1 MDRKI
6 DKKQIR
12 KEARLR
18 YAKIGIAVA
27 CTAAAILSLSLL
39 SGKSVYERD
48 LSFGI
53 ADIGPLETTVAAT
66 GRVVPAFEEIIN
78 SPVDTRIVAVYAQP
92 GDSVKAGTPLLLLDL
107 KTAEADYS
115 KLLGERRIKQ
125 NEITQLQLAN
135 STRQSELAMQIKV
148 KEMDVNRLAIEVDNE
163 RRLDSLGS
171 GTGERVRQTETAY
184 STGVLELEQLRASLA
199 NERLRCR
206 ASEDIQRQALAN
218 FDQDLAIMKQKLD
231 EGRIPAPHS
240 GILSFISNEIGSRV
254 AAGQKVAV
262 VSDLSHFKIEGEVPE
277 SSSNRTGIGADVI
290 VRIGSAE
297 LKGRVTNIS
306 PQSKAGIIPISIAL
320 DDASNPRLRS
330 GLRTELYIS
339 YGYKDKA
346 LRIPAGPFFKG
357 PGVYD
362 LFVADGDGGMLR
374 KRKVRLGDSNRNY
387 IEVLNGLAQGDRV
400 VVSDMEEFQK
410 SNKLKLKK

>member
-18 YAKIGIAVA
+18 YAKIGLAVTCA
-27 CTAAAILSLSLL
+27 AAAILSLSLL

-48 LSFGI
+48 LSFGV

-115 KLLGERRIKQ
+115 KLLGERKIKQ
-125 NEITQLQLAN
+125 NELTQLQLAN

-163 RRLDSLGS
+163 RRLDSIGS

-199 NERLRCR
+199 NERLRSR

-254 AAGQKVAV
+254 TAGQKVAV

-306 PQSKAGIIPISIAL
+306 PQSKAGIIPVTIAL

-330 GLRTELYIS
+330 GLR
-339 YGYKDKA
+339 D
-346 LRIPAGPFFKG
+346 
-357 PGVYD
+357 
-362 LFVADGDGGMLR
+362 R
-374 KRKVRLGDSNRNY
+374 KS
-387 IEVLNGLAQGDRV
+387 V
-400 VVSDMEEFQK
+400 V
-410 SNKLKLKK
+410 

>member
-1 MDRKI
+1 MLFRS
-6 DKKQIR
+6 R
-12 KEARLR
+12 
-18 YAKIGIAVA
+18 
-27 CTAAAILSLSLL
+27 S
-39 SGKSVYERD
+39 
-48 LSFGI
+48 
-53 ADIGPLETTVAAT
+53 
-66 GRVVPAFEEIIN
+66 
-78 SPVDTRIVAVYAQP
+78 
-92 GDSVKAGTPLLLLDL
+92 
-107 KTAEADYS
+107 
-115 KLLGERRIKQ
+115 
-125 NEITQLQLAN
+125 
-135 STRQSELAMQIKV
+135 
-148 KEMDVNRLAIEVDNE
+148 
-163 RRLDSLGS
+163 
-171 GTGERVRQTETAY
+171 
-184 STGVLELEQLRASLA
+184 
-199 NERLRCR
+199 R

-254 AAGQKVAV
+254 TAGQKVAV

-306 PQSKAGIIPISIAL
+306 PQSKAGIIPVTIAL

-346 LRIPAGPFFKG
+346 LRIPSGPFFKG
-357 PGVYD
+357 PGTYD

-374 KRKVRLGDSNRNY
+374 KRKVRLGDSNRQY
-387 IEVLNGLAQGDRV
+387 IEVINGLAQGDKV
-400 VVSDMEEFQK
+400 VLSDMEEFQK
-410 SNKLKLKK
+410 SNKLKLKKK

>member
-171 GTGERVRQTETAY
+171 GTGDRVRQAETALA
-184 STGVLELEQLRASLA
+184 TGRLELEGLRKKLA
-199 NERLRCR
+199 NERLRLK
-206 ASEDIQRQALAN
+206 ALEDATMLEVGNSAR
-218 FDQDLAIMKQKLD
+218 DLAMMERTLSR
-231 EGRIPAPHS
+231 GRIPAPREGVLTFLANS
-240 GILSFISNEIGSRV
+240 IGSTVNAGERV
-254 AAGQKVAV
+254 AVLG
-262 VSDLSHFKIEGEVPE
+262 DLSSFKVEAEVPE
-277 SSSNRTGIGADVI
+277 GSSYKVHTGARTIVRLGNVELEGKVTNVEPQSNSGAVPISVGLDDSSNA
-290 VRIGSAE
+290 
-297 LKGRVTNIS
+297 
-306 PQSKAGIIPISIAL
+306 
-320 DDASNPRLRS
+320 RLRP
-330 GLRTELYIS
+330 GVRVQVYVA
-339 YGYKDKA
+339 YGFKDKV
-346 LRIPAGPFFKG
+346 LRIPAGSYYEG
-357 PGVYD
+357 PGSYN
-362 LFVADGDGGMLR
+362 LFVADGEKLLR
-374 KRKVRLGDSNRNY
+374 RRTVKLGDSNRQWV
-387 IEVLNGLAQGDRV
+387 EVTEGLAPGDRV
-400 VVSDMEEFQK
+400 AVSNMKDFEK
-410 SNKLKLKK
+410 NSKLKIKN